1 MPYKIKSGPR
11 TIAADE
17 AHLRSGL
24 EHFWSQAQ
32 AHRRTIALGAILLAC
47 VCAAVLAAL
56 WWEYRTTEQ
65 AADLE
70 RQATRLYLDRPSDQ
84 PAKADENLKQAIVL
98 YRQLVERYP
107 RSPQAPL
114 ALYALGNA
122 LVQINDLAGAIE
134 TYNRY
139 VATYGANKQLLGM
152 VYQRLAY
159 AYLLTGDRDRAAK
172 AFTAALDVPGSLN
185 KDQALFELGKL
196 EESQS
201 RPEGALAR
209 YQELSKS
216 YPNSPFAGEAAVRM
230 KALEVKQT
238 PAAPQ
243 TPATPPAATP

>member
-201 RPEGALAR
+201 RHEGALAR

-230 KALEVKQT
+230 KALEVKRT